1 MRRAAQVY
9 IVENDTYLAHHAAH
23 RPPPCVDLWELF
35 AGQARMTEL
44 AQEYELNALQPMDLR
59 FGQDFKD
66 ASTRD
71 YIMHKIKK
79 FKPWLIPMGV
89 DCRLWNQFSINLNWS
104 SPERQEQLQVLQQ
117 QERLLVHFATDV
129 AKEQYMNGRFFLIE
143 NPLRSR
149 LWQEP
154 ALQELLALP
163 GVWSTTLDAGAYGA
177 EVDGQPICKPM
188 RWVGNAPGMDLALHR
203 RLDHLEKQYCTPVQ
217 GTLTRRSQEYPDNL
231 CRQILQELRAI
242 AFQKEP
248 TRFGRPLH
256 HVLAV
261 SYPTTDLDA
270 WNDVANYISGAYER
284 SNKRPF
290 EIPLDTEMG
299 RNIQQLFR
307 VKAIK
312 IQACFA
318 PTCRRIPSNVDEYF
332 TRAAFLQ
339 YMDKTRAVEVEDL
352 DEIQFPRQR
361 FDKPV
366 EIAVFAYGFRMMA
379 PEHRE
384 QAPASSDKPAIVPG
398 LMTDVSF
405 DTKEALDST
414 IKRSAFDENYNP
426 KLRAELVRCEA
437 WVRLGASTTLVT
449 AEQLRTAHG
458 FEDWTPDQEDI
469 KALKNAADSFTQHML
484 EDERGELKAKCRIV
498 CLGHLDPDLE
508 LLDRS
513 APTPGRT
520 TEMLMLAMITAGANG
535 ELFETQLK
543 WHAWTADA
551 ATAFL
556 QGQQPSERPMELYMY
571 PPKDGLIEMT
581 PCWSHPLYQVMGNV
595 YGLANAPA
603 LWCSEVV
610 ARLKQLNYTRHS
622 FDPMLFI
629 KREGQQ
635 IVSMI
640 LVYVDDF
647 IGVYRSGYP
656 IEEVKNAFAWGSFHD
671 LSKQVVTFKGKEL
684 HLHQLANKRWK
695 LKITMSKFLNGL
707 TPAKLPKGRTSSPP
721 ELTPTEQREFRS
733 VSGCLQWASTQC
745 RPEIGA
751 AVSLSNQGNE
761 TTCHNLKDLYEA
773 MSFLK
778 NTPHEGLLMQDIP
791 VNTKTVIA
799 SAADEASDRA
809 AYVNMTLSEIL
820 FDGPAH
826 RLGCRVDY
834 VQTTDAKS
842 LYDAICSE
850 APNLTDKR
858 SLCNVRAIQET
869 VDKSRM
875 HWLPSNCQFADG
887 LTKVSEL
894 LRTTFRKW
902 LNAPFSILLDHPAN
916 EGLLSGIAS
925 CTKEKKTSENLKPPD
940 CHVGTTDSFHAQS

>member
-1 MRRAAQVY
+1 MKPGTAKRLRGDMRRAAQVY

-414 IKRSAFDENYNP
+414 IKRS
-426 KLRAELVRCEA
+426 
-437 WVRLGASTTLVT
+437 
-449 AEQLRTAHG
+449 
-458 FEDWTPDQEDI
+458 
-469 KALKNAADSFTQHML
+469 
-484 EDERGELKAKCRIV
+484 
-498 CLGHLDPDLE
+498 
-508 LLDRS
+508 
-513 APTPGRT
+513 
-520 TEMLMLAMITAGANG
+520 
-535 ELFETQLK
+535 
-543 WHAWTADA
+543 
-551 ATAFL
+551 
-556 QGQQPSERPMELYMY
+556 
-571 PPKDGLIEMT
+571 
-581 PCWSHPLYQVMGNV
+581 
-595 YGLANAPA
+595 
-603 LWCSEVV
+603 V
-610 ARLKQLNYTRHS
+610 ARLHILHHRNYYGCWLHRDQSLPWSSRPYKDWFVRHA
-622 FDPMLFI
+622 
-629 KREGQQ
+629 
-635 IVSMI
+635 
-640 LVYVDDF
+640 VD
-647 IGVYRSGYP
+647 
-656 IEEVKNAFAWGSFHD
+656 
-671 LSKQVVTFKGKEL
+671 
-684 HLHQLANKRWK
+684 
-695 LKITMSKFLNGL
+695 
-707 TPAKLPKGRTSSPP
+707 
-721 ELTPTEQREFRS
+721 
-733 VSGCLQWASTQC
+733 
-745 RPEIGA
+745 
-751 AVSLSNQGNE
+751 
-761 TTCHNLKDLYEA
+761 
-773 MSFLK
+773 
-778 NTPHEGLLMQDIP
+778 
-791 VNTKTVIA
+791 
-799 SAADEASDRA
+799 
-809 AYVNMTLSEIL
+809 
-820 FDGPAH
+820 
-826 RLGCRVDY
+826 
-834 VQTTDAKS
+834 
-842 LYDAICSE
+842 
-850 APNLTDKR
+850 
-858 SLCNVRAIQET
+858 
-869 VDKSRM
+869 
-875 HWLPSNCQFADG
+875 
-887 LTKVSEL
+887 
-894 LRTTFRKW
+894 
-902 LNAPFSILLDHPAN
+902 
-916 EGLLSGIAS
+916 
-925 CTKEKKTSENLKPPD
+925 
-940 CHVGTTDSFHAQS
+940 